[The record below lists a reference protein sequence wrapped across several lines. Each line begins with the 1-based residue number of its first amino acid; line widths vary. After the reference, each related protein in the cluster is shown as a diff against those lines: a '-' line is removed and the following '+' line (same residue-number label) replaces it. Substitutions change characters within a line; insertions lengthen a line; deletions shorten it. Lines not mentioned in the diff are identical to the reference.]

1 MIMQPSLKKSSCWYW
16 NMFDCN
22 IHLPCG
28 RDELDDR
35 WCDEGSMGQ
44 RELLSCFEHHLPTLK
59 EKIDAGNFMLFN
71 EALSPFEA
79 SVFTSV
85 VREAFPDSRFT
96 VLGNIHNHA
105 EVERLESIQKA
116 GVDAVKF
123 HCYFQKISESD
134 FPAVLTLAKKAQS
147 LNMPIFIDTSYGS
160 IDMYRYDNLKLAA
173 FLLEEITV
181 VPLVLLHSG
190 GARVLEA
197 FLLADACPN
206 VYLETSFSL
215 PYYLGASVEQ
225 DLAFSYK
232 KISERVIYGSD
243 FPYVDMDTSLSKFL
257 TFSKNWGF
265 SDSQVEGFL
274 NTNVKKVFGG

>member
-28 RDELDDR
+28 RDELDNR

-44 RELLSCFEHHLPTLK
+44 RELLSCFEYHLPTLK

-71 EALSPFEA
+71 ETLSPSEA

-85 VREAFPDSRFT
+85 VRETFSEAYFT
-96 VLGNIHNHA
+96 VLGNIHNQA
-105 EVERLESIQKA
+105 EAERLESLKKA
-116 GVDAVKF
+116 GIDAVKF
-123 HCYFQKISESD
+123 HCYFQKIDEGD
-134 FPAVLTLAKKAQS
+134 FPKVMALAKVAVA
-147 LNMPIFIDTSYGS
+147 LEIPIFIDTSYGS
-160 IDMYRYDNLKLAA
+160 TGMYRYDNLRLAA
-173 FLLEEITV
+173 FLLEEIKTV
-181 VPLVLLHSG
+181 PVVLLHSG

-197 FLLADACPN
+197 FLLADACSN

-215 PYYLGASVEQ
+215 PYYLGASVER
-225 DLAFSYK
+225 DLAFAYK

-257 TFSKNWGF
+257 TFTKNWGF
-265 SDSQVEGFL
+265 SDSHMEGFL